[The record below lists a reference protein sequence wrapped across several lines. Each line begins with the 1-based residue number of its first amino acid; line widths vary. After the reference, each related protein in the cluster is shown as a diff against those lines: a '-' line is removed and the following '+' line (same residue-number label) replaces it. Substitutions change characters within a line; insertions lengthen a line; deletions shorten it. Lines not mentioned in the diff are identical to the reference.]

1 METYESGDGRRGG
14 KFPREKRIVGMGKGR
29 REEGEERVELDRI
42 RVLGIRESGSLAN
55 ADS

>member
-29 REEGEERVELDRI
+29 EERVELDRI